1 MRLYGKTPMAI
12 RTTGVIA
19 IACTIA
25 WLTGASL
32 RGDGLGE
39 PTTASKP
46 KLADLMW
53 LHGQW
58 RGQIKGDVIEEY
70 WSKPSADSM
79 TGMFRWLTG
88 GNKTRLFEF
97 LTITQEPSG
106 LTFRFKHFSRDLK
119 GWEEKDESWDFP
131 VATLGEREAVFEKP
145 NRQKMRRV
153 IYRIEDSGGLLIRVE
168 GYTDGKL
175 EAEEFRFRR
184 VE

>member
-1 MRLYGKTPMAI
+1 MI

-25 WLTGASL
+25 WLTAASL

-97 LTITQEPSG
+97 LTITQDPSG

-119 GWEEKDESWDFP
+119 GWEEKDESLDFP
-131 VATLGEREAVFEKP
+131 VATLGRLEGMATDCGNLGLIYQTRGDLKEARTLWTRARDLYEKIGIP
-145 NRQKMRRV
+145 HKVAKMQDWLD
-153 IYRIEDSGGLLIRVE
+153 ELP
-168 GYTDGKL
+168 
-175 EAEEFRFRR
+175 
-184 VE
+184 